1 MMQFECPHC
10 QQSLIAESAQ
20 IGELVVCPSCG
31 KSLNVPDATT
41 TPEIDKLTESS
52 GNPDV
57 NSLREGWAESDPS
70 NPNLLLSLVLGTGG
84 LFLWYGLLYPFRAA
98 ESVPIA
104 DHTTMNW
111 IASLFYGHLAVSMLN
126 TLFFFWAMAIIILK
140 MRMLKHQKA
149 ALLLDVLPRDL
160 GGEITGVNVGIFI
173 DHLYSLPEKL
183 RDSLMVNRIRK
194 GLEFFETRQSSGEVR
209 EMMSS
214 QSDIDAAR
222 ITGSFTLLRAFLWAI
237 PLLGFIG
244 TVVGLSHAIGGMNF
258 SNVSDV
264 SKVVEAI
271 NNVTSGLGTAFDA
284 TLLGLVLAMTLNFPL
299 NSLVK
304 QEDDN
309 LSKIDAFCNEVLL
322 PRLVDMHAETGLLQ
336 PTLTDGSLVEIFT
349 STQREFL
356 TKLDALSQKMGQQ
369 AESLDRKSA
378 EFQQVVIHQ
387 LVTKTDEL
395 RAESLLLTR
404 QAVEESLGKI
414 GEYIAAVESK
424 YDSFTRS
431 LLEAGQQQIARS
443 DKGIQESLGN
453 SEKYIAAVESKFDSF
468 TRSLLEA
475 GQQQIA
481 RSDKSIQ
488 ESLGNSE
495 KYIAGLEAGINS
507 LNAVLKELGEKQVV
521 INVTRKKG
529 WFGRD

>member
-1 MMQFECPHC
+1 MQFECPHC
-10 QQSLIAESAQ
+10 QQSLVAESAH
-20 IGELVVCPSCG
+20 IGELLVCPSCG
-31 KSLNVPDATT
+31 KSLTVPDATT
-41 TPEIDKLTESS
+41 TPESDTLTEPSD
-52 GNPDV
+52 NPDV
-57 NSLREGWAESDPS
+57 TSLREGWAESDPS
-70 NPNLLLSLVLGTGG
+70 NPNLLLSLVLGTGA
-84 LFLWYGLLYPFRAA
+84 LFLWYGLLYPFRAP
-98 ESVPIA
+98 ESVPVA

-160 GGEITGVNVGIFI
+160 GGEITGANVGIFI

-194 GLEFFETRQSSGEVR
+194 GLEFFEIRQNSGEVR

-336 PTLTDGSLVEIFT
+336 QPALTDGSLVEIFK

-356 TKLDALSQKMGQQ
+356 NRLDALSQRMGQQ
-369 AESLDRKSA
+369 AESLDRKTE

-404 QAVEESLGKI
+404 QAVDESLAKV

-424 YDSFTRS
+424 FDSFTRS

-468 TRSLLEA
+468 TKSLLEA
-475 GQQQIA
+475 GQQQIV
-481 RSDKSIQ
+481 RSDKGIQ